1 MTDQRPTPRKRPET
15 NSLIF
20 GIHPVLEAIESGKE
34 LEKVYVKKGMASDV
48 MGRIKRALRQRDVP
62 IQEVPQEKLNRL
74 TTKNHQGII
83 AMLSPIEYV
92 DVMEAVQGAF
102 DKGTDPLVV
111 VLDRVS
117 DVGNFGA
124 ICRSAE
130 CAGAH
135 GILMPAKGSAQVNP
149 VTVKTSAGAVFNLN
163 IGRTYDL
170 KRTVMQL
177 QASGLRII
185 ACTEKAER
193 TIYDANLTGPVAIV
207 MGSEEDGI
215 EVSLLE
221 VADER
226 VSIPMAGNTGSLNVS
241 VSAGII
247 LFERLRQLRS
257 NG

>member
-1 MTDQRPTPRKRPET
+1 MSDHRPPHRNRSEA

-20 GIHPVLEAIESGKE
+20 GIHPVLEAIEAGKE
-34 LEKVYVKKGMASDV
+34 LEKVYVKKGLASDV

-74 TTKNHQGII
+74 TSKNHQGII

-102 DKGTDPLVV
+102 EQGTDPLVV

-135 GILMPAKGSAQVNP
+135 AMLIPAKGSAQVNP
-149 VTVKTSAGAVFNLN
+149 VAVKTSAGAVFNLN

-170 KRTVMQL
+170 RRTVLQL
-177 QASGLRII
+177 QASGLRIV
-185 ACTEKAER
+185 ACTEKADKA
-193 TIYDANLTGPVAIV
+193 IYDTDLTGPLALV

-215 EVSLLE
+215 DAALLDM
-221 VADER
+221 ADER
-226 VSIPMAGNTGSLNVS
+226 VSIPMAGSTGSLNVG
-241 VSAGII
+241 VATGIV
-247 LFERLRQLRS
+247 LFERLRQLR
-257 NG
+257 GHG